1 MLSARERAAAILA
14 VAAARRVPLAR
25 LVDEVAAARPR
36 PGSLASALRTFALEQ
51 AWHQRRQEP
60 EPERRQSRVLDEV
73 A

>member
-14 VAAARRVPLAR
+14 VAAARPAG
-25 LVDEVAAARPR
+25 A
-36 PGSLASALRTFALEQ
+36 SLASALRTFALEQ